1 MVKSEI
7 VKQLK
12 AKFPSLKISQIE
24 AIIDIIIDNISTS
37 LINKKSVE
45 LREFG
50 TFSVKSL
57 SAKKSA
63 RDPRTGDLIY
73 VESKNKIRFKASKTL
88 KEFINKKL

>member
-1 MVKSEI
+1 LVKSEI

-12 AKFPSLKISQIE
+12 INFPTLKISQIE
-24 AIIDIIIDNISTS
+24 IIIDLLIDNISKS

-45 LREFG
+45 LRKWG

-73 VESKNKIRFKASKTL
+73 VEPKNKIRFKASKTL
-88 KEFINKKL
+88 NEFVNKK